1 MRKAQHLFFLTFL
14 FSSLALNAQGI
25 EFFQGSWEKALA
37 RAAAEEKLIFVDAY
51 ASWCGP
57 CKAMAANVFPKKEVG
72 DFFNANF
79 INVKLDMEKAESED
93 FRKKHRAAAFPTLF
107 FINGENDVVHKTVG
121 GKQVATLLEEANL
134 ALGKMDDLDALAARW
149 EEGERSSN
157 FVFTYV
163 RAMVRRGEPH
173 LRVANDFLRSQSGPR
188 DEATLRLIHVAATAA
203 DSRIFDLMVAEREG
217 ITQLLGEEA
226 FTKAVKRAVATTK
239 GKALEYK
246 DEGLLSTAVEK
257 MALVNPGA
265 AKDLELAGALQLA
278 ALGNDLK
285 ALQKAAKNYTK
296 KVAATPERQLLFYK
310 TIMASRFAEDEK
322 LLPLALEAGAA
333 AALADTK
340 EGYKQLYRMAD
351 QLRKNGQ
358 KALALKYAKMAM
370 DAIPE
375 GQVNYQ
381 RAVQGLINR
390 IEEG

>member
-1 MRKAQHLFFLTFL
+1 
-14 FSSLALNAQGI
+14 
-25 EFFQGSWEKALA
+25 
-37 RAAAEEKLIFVDAY
+37 
-51 ASWCGP
+51 
-57 CKAMAANVFPKKEVG
+57 
-72 DFFNANF
+72 
-79 INVKLDMEKAESED
+79 
-93 FRKKHRAAAFPTLF
+93 
-107 FINGENDVVHKTVG
+107 
-121 GKQVATLLEEANL
+121 
-134 ALGKMDDLDALAARW
+134 
-149 EEGERSSN
+149 
-157 FVFTYV
+157 
-163 RAMVRRGEPH
+163 MVRRGEPH